1 MDKLPLLFGTLA
13 LGFGLAAQNPPAQ
26 PHLEQGVVDSL
37 SPNVPDDPDLAKV
50 IAPLA
55 AEIHASFGRIIGYAP
70 VELANGWPQGLSP
83 LGFLLADGMR
93 QEAAR
98 AVGGEVRCAFT
109 NSGGIRRNIPAG
121 PVSIGSLYEALP
133 FDNELVVA
141 EYTGAEV
148 VAIVKE
154 GIQGK
159 GGEPSS
165 GVRVSVTGNAGQP
178 TVSITWSDGTPIR
191 STDLFRVATTDY
203 LLANGDRTPTLKLG
217 RHVILTS
224 KPVRQILIDT
234 CERLTKAGK
243 PILAPEGDRYL
254 FSPDIAKAIQARTL
268 KF

>member
-1 MDKLPLLFGTLA
+1 MDKLPLVFGILA
-13 LGFGLAAQNPPAQ
+13 LGLGLAARSPSAQ
-26 PHLEQGVVDSL
+26 PRLEQGVVDIL
-37 SPNVPDDPDLAKV
+37 SPSVPDDPDLAKV

-70 VELANGWPQGLSP
+70 VELPNGWPRGLSP
-83 LGFLLADGMR
+83 LGFLLADVMR
-93 QEAAR
+93 EEAAR
-98 AVGGEVRCAFT
+98 TAGGEVRCAFT

-121 PVSIGSLYEALP
+121 PVSIGSIYEALP

-148 VAIVKE
+148 ITIVKE

-165 GVRVSVTGNAGQP
+165 GLRVSVTGTAGQP

-191 STDLFRVATTDY
+191 PTDLYRVATTDY

-217 RHVILTS
+217 RHGILTS
-224 KPVRQILIDT
+224 IPVRQILIDA

-243 PILAPEGDRYL
+243 PILAPEGDRYF
-254 FSPDIAKAIQARTL
+254 FSSDISKAIQARTL